1 MQQDPY
7 PQQNPYANEPFEN
20 QPTVA
25 NPRPAP
31 PYDPN
36 SPPREDYPQYP
47 YASNNVPPREEQ
59 RPYPYASPDHVAHPI
74 YDSESAAAQ
83 ERAKAKYGV
92 AKAMDFVRWI
102 VLVLEVLLGLRFLL
116 KLIGADPYNPFAS
129 FLYSLTSFFLY
140 PFHGLVRDLSFGTT
154 NVHYFE
160 WTTLIGM
167 LIYALLFWLVW
178 LLLRTT
184 ISRPEEPVS

>member
-1 MQQDPY
+1 MQPNQY
-7 PQQNPYANEPFEN
+7 PQQDPYANEPFED

-25 NPRPAP
+25 NPRPVP
-31 PYDPN
+31 PYDVN
-36 SPPREDYPQYP
+36 NPPREAQYP
-47 YASNNVPPREEQ
+47 YAPNSVPPRDERQ
-59 RPYPYASPDHVAHPI
+59 PYPYVAPENAPRPA
-74 YDSESAAAQ
+74 YNPAAAQ

-92 AKAMDFVRWI
+92 AKVMDFIRWI
-102 VLVLEVLLGLRFLL
+102 VIVLEVLFGLRFLL

-129 FLYSLTSFFLY
+129 FLCGLTSFFLY
-140 PFHGLVRDLSFGTT
+140 PFQGLVSDLRFGTPT
-154 NVHYFE
+154 VHYFE